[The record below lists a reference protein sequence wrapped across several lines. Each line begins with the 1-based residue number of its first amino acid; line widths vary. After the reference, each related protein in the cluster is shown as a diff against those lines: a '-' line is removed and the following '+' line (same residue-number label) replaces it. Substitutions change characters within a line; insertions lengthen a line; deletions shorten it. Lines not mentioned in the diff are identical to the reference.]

1 MSEPMPSIPTQSTF
15 TYPNPNSSASP
26 SFTQDD
32 TSDSFIPEPTQPI
45 PAFTQPAFSQPAFSQ
60 PNQSIFSQ
68 PAVHFQQTQPTQTN
82 QTGQQYPNN
91 VQSQQFQQFQ
101 TASISANNAKFPYLE
116 KDKYEIWAM
125 KMEYWIQN
133 ADHNL
138 WRIVQQGNS
147 PKRLGKDAKGNTIVH
162 PPVSLDEHV
171 AVQRENKV
179 RTLLLQALPEDHMPD
194 FHHYDD
200 ARDIWMAVKARFG
213 GNEESKKMR
222 KTMLK
227 QQFTEFSVTEEEGLH
242 KGYDRFQK
250 ILSQL
255 NQVQARP
262 DNDDI
267 NLKFLRAL
275 PSSWSQVA
283 LALKTRGGLDSMSFD
298 DLYNKLRSL
307 ELDVRIGHSYGV
319 KVAAAPTHSAFIGT
333 ACSGSKPTYSDQQRI
348 VPSVSQTS
356 GRSDNVMECVLH
368 SFVAENEQDQDMIY
382 EDFDQVD
389 QLEMEEL
396 DLKWQMAMLSLR
408 INRFEKKAG
417 RKMNYNNQQPARFD
431 RRKVRCYKCL
441 QLGHF
446 ARECNVKTVD
456 DKARYSAFKVTE
468 VKTDEPKALVSVDSM
483 VNWSDHAAENTTGA
497 VEKVYGMMAGL
508 HADSADAS
516 DAAAEFAMMGISPK
530 VQNCPLG
537 CDSKINDLNH
547 MYNNLDRLYNDCY
560 IKVQAY
566 QHAVK
571 TLESQKDWYHKTQIA
586 LEEKIRVLSAN
597 LENTTNTLSYT
608 EKLHDQAQKEKKEWE
623 VKFEATLARFEKWKE
638 SSKNLKNLI
647 DSSMS
652 TRTKVGLGFQEYF
665 GVDEVFDLSTPSV
678 FYSDPVE
685 KEVKPLYSTFVK
697 AGEMHAVPPPITGT
711 YMPSPYQSDI
721 EETQVSYGSKSD
733 NNISDTISESNDFVS
748 CDNSDK
754 SSDSETHASCDSS
767 LKTQTKDIP
776 PAVDIQT
783 LPESDVEDPN
793 STTGSPSF
801 SCSENVKSPRIICN
815 KSGVNNRKARTVSA
829 GRPVSAGWLNPAAR
843 PFFRPSSVY
852 NTNWPNIYDPMIKGR
867 WGTAGD
873 PSTDNDIGI
882 VDSGCSRSMTGN
894 KEKLDDFVQV
904 KGGIVKFGGG
914 DGRISG
920 KGTIRTSK
928 LDFEN
933 VYYVEELQH
942 FNLFSVSQICDKK
955 NKVLFTDTDCLVLTE
970 DFQLPDESQVVL
982 RIPRK
987 CDLYTFSISE
997 LQPEQNVTC
1006 LVAKASLD
1014 ESTRWHRRMAH
1025 VNFKTINKLAKEGLV
1040 DGLPLKVFT
1049 NEHNCV
1055 ACNKGKQHKASYK
1068 HISAVR
1074 LITETLQL
1082 LHMDLFGPTN
1092 IRSIDQKYYSLV
1104 VTDDF
1109 SRFTW
1114 TFYLGHLKPFGCQVT
1129 ILNTSDHLE
1138 KYEGKADEGYLVG
1151 YAPNSKAYRVYNLSN
1166 KRVEETL
1173 NLRFLEDKP
1182 NVQGIGH
1189 EWAILLS
1196 VHLFADFIPVHAD
1209 ESTLPSGQSL
1219 GSSEN
1224 NTRFPV
1230 PSDVCKD
1237 QLSSGIF
1244 TFFFM
1249 DDDFRFLVNLA
1260 SPVLTRSRAQK
1271 SKFGESAFIGYIQDQ
1286 QRTNHTDQL
1295 HCLFAC
1301 FLSQLEPTSIAKALE
1316 DPDWV
1321 AAMQEEMQQFINQK
1335 VWKLVPLPDGKNAI
1349 GTKWILKN
1357 KRDARGIVVRNKAR
1371 LVAQGHRQE
1380 EGIDYDEMDVKKV
1393 VKALYGLHQAPRAV
1407 IEIFKYLKGQ
1417 PKLGLWYPKDS
1428 DFQLEAYSD
1437 SDYAGSHGDRKSTTE
1452 AEYVAF
1458 ELLSCC
1464 CTETYGICKKP
1475 SLESEDNGILRL
1487 GITLERDANEKNL
1500 ITGHEDFTQMI
1511 MWPITAKD
1519 LHGHDLSIWWIWCFV
1534 GYYFLVIA
1542 GSQYAALVVTF
1553 LTCDKWHSSAVWIHF
1568 YDREVFMLVCM
1579 VSADGLTI
1587 FAWLNTFMLMELV
1600 YAVEYTLFIVT
1611 CLCCLHLVSLC
1622 SVCIVG
1628 GWSLPLVSAYFDYF
1642 MLAIAAAGND
1652 AAGGDDAANEDNAA
1666 ANEAVDD
1673 TTHGGFHVESTLF
1686 RPDDDFPRPKQADA
1700 AVLGQRTL
1708 LLTNGLYAKLG
1719 QGFRGRI
1726 DSLETSWKLEKTVKQ
1741 LRETRL
1747 VVEAS
1752 AAEGDVDIQ
1761 DDIDLDGLS
1770 RMASTALG
1778 HDQPAGPS
1786 EDVEEE
1792 KEEEEVPLRETS
1804 LNADLDYLLK
1814 FSCRGFM
1821 SQARNAFVEDTRT
1834 SDSGWFKRL
1843 RAEDLAQEVLPNVS
1857 EERAK
1862 ELDDLMMRMTETDW
1876 LNLMLQVGSN
1886 PALARELLGADVN
1899 EENFIERM
1907 TAVKEKKKRAL
1918 ADLRYR
1924 ALKGKPMKKSEV
1936 TQMMR
1941 NLVKNQWCAAHN
1953 GTITMKDVKAMN
1965 PQQLPAITEPPS
1977 KRQRV
1982 SSQPA
1987 SVPAATT
1994 LPADDPDSAGGG
2006 SSNPAGSAT
2015 PVALRSSASNLL
2027 VDLHGPMYLLIKYQ
2041 FDVCLNP
2048 NQGVLM
2054 KFFLEIERKEQLDVQ
2069 AGLRQALSVIATA
2082 PIAFAAQQMV
2092 FQLTHANNKK
2102 ESGSPLRL
2110 ALVCTQIRCWLPET
2124 GSCCYLDVAIH
2135 LFLLV
2140 HRVHCCFIDAAV
2152 LDVLR
2157 LSISA

>member
-1 MSEPMPSIPTQSTF
+1 MVIDSPYYSVYEEL
-15 TYPNPNSSASP
+15 ASP
-26 SFTQDD
+26 EQTATGKDMSNPLYGCDGLPKTVRVFQFTLDSRSEKLDWFLLHQDWKLLFFDVATSF
-32 TSDSFIPEPTQPI
+32 DS
-45 PAFTQPAFSQPAFSQ
+45 
-60 PNQSIFSQ
+60 
-68 PAVHFQQTQPTQTN
+68 AVHRVHAVSFDAAVLDVAATVSAACIVAA
-82 QTGQQYPNN
+82 GYI
-91 VQSQQFQQFQ
+91 VSAGICDAA
-101 TASISANNAKFPYLE
+101 ASISANNAKFPYLE

-133 ADHNL
+133 VDHNL

-162 PPVSLDEHV
+162 PPVSLDEHL
-171 AVQRENKV
+171 R
-179 RTLLLQALPEDHMPD
+179 
-194 FHHYDD
+194 
-200 ARDIWMAVKARFG
+200 I
-213 GNEESKKMR
+213 
-222 KTMLK
+222 
-227 QQFTEFSVTEEEGLH
+227 
-242 KGYDRFQK
+242 
-250 ILSQL
+250 
-255 NQVQARP
+255 ARP

-283 LALKTRGGLDSMSFD
+283 LALKTRGGLESISFD

-389 QLEMEEL
+389 QLEMEEM

-697 AGEMHAVPPPITGT
+697 AGEMHTVPPPITGT

-733 NNISDTISESNDFVS
+733 NSISDTISESNDFVS

-815 KSGVNNRKARTVSA
+815 KSGVNNRKVCKNNFVRVKKCFVCGSKLHLIKDCDFYNCVDSVPCKSKAASVSAGSRISPASVPAGRSDSAASRNRPAVHSAGAPNHAGWSKRPAIVSA
-829 GRPVSAGWLNPAAR
+829 GRPGSAGWLNPAAR
-843 PFFRPSSVY
+843 PYFRPSSVY
-852 NTNWPNIYDPMIKGR
+852 FNTPTNLYDPMFMDKGR
-867 WGTAGD
+867 WDTAGD

-894 KEKLDDFVQV
+894 KEKLADFVPI

-955 NKVLFTDTDCLVLTE
+955 NKVLFTDTDCLVLSE
-970 DFQLPDESQVVL
+970 EFQLPDASQVVL

-987 CDLYTFSISE
+987 HDLYTFHISH
-997 LQPEQNVTC
+997 LQPEQKVTC

-1074 LITETLQL
+1074 FITDTLQL

-1109 SRFTW
+1109 SRFSW
-1114 TFYLGHLKPFGCQVT
+1114 TFFLGTKDETFYVLKEFITLIENQ
-1129 ILNTSDHLE
+1129 LNKKVKGIRCDNGTEFKNAKLIELCGE
-1138 KYEGKADEGYLVG
+1138 KGIKRDYSNPRTPQQNGVAERKNRTLIEAARTMLADSKLPTMFWTEAVSTACLKQGKADDGYLVG
-1151 YAPNSKAYRVYNLSN
+1151 YASNSKAYRVYNLPN

-1173 NLRFLEDKP
+1173 NLRFFEDKP
-1182 NVQGIGH
+1182 TVQGIGH
-1189 EWAILLS
+1189 EWYFDLDYLTDSLDYQKSLLTTKTRILELRIAAADMVICIACRQRTEILCQAEAEILKSSPYADREPAQSNPAVSTS
-1196 VHLFADFIPVHAD
+1196 VSADFIPVHAD
-1209 ESTLPSGQSL
+1209 ESTLPPGQVL

-1224 NTRFPV
+1224 TTRFPV

-1237 QLSSGIF
+1237 QISSGIF
-1244 TFFFM
+1244 TSSSY
-1249 DDDFRFLVNLA
+1249 DDDFRATLTNLAPAVEVNPVPTKRVNTIHPQSQILGDLA
-1260 SPVLTRSRAQK
+1260 SPVLTRSRAHK

-1295 HCLFAC
+1295 HCLSAC

-1321 AAMQEEMQQFINQK
+1321 DAMQEEMQQFINQQNGDMEITAAI
-1335 VWKLVPLPDGKNAI
+1335 DGKVKIVSEAFI
-1349 GTKWILKN
+1349 RRHIKLE
-1357 KRDARGIVVRNKAR
+1357 DSDGIRT
-1371 LVAQGHRQE
+1371 L
-1380 EGIDYDEMDVKKV
+1380 
-1393 VKALYGLHQAPRAV
+1393 PT
-1407 IEIFKYLKGQ
+1407 IEIFEQLDLMGTNMS
-1417 PKLGLWYPKDS
+1417 LG
-1428 DFQLEAYSD
+1428 
-1437 SDYAGSHGDRKSTTE
+1437 
-1452 AEYVAF
+1452 F
-1458 ELLSCC
+1458 EVGVLD
-1464 CTETYGICKKP
+1464 KNA
-1475 SLESEDNGILRL
+1475 D
-1487 GITLERDANEKNL
+1487 ITLEDLMDARDIWMAVKARFGGNEESKKMRKTML
-1500 ITGHEDFTQMI
+1500 KQQQGPDTDVIKPEVSK
-1511 MWPITAKD
+1511 A
-1519 LHGHDLSIWWIWCFV
+1519 LSLF
-1534 GYYFLVIA
+1534 
-1542 GSQYAALVVTF
+1542 VVTRIG
-1553 LTCDKWHSSAVWIHF
+1553 HSYGVK
-1568 YDREVFMLVCM
+1568 
-1579 VSADGLTI
+1579 
-1587 FAWLNTFMLMELV
+1587 
-1600 YAVEYTLFIVT
+1600 
-1611 CLCCLHLVSLC
+1611 
-1622 SVCIVG
+1622 
-1628 GWSLPLVSAYFDYF
+1628 
-1642 MLAIAAAGND
+1642 AAAAPTHSAFIG
-1652 AAGGDDAANEDNAA
+1652 AA
-1666 ANEAVDD
+1666 
-1673 TTHGGFHVESTLF
+1673 S
-1686 RPDDDFPRPKQADA
+1686 
-1700 AVLGQRTL
+1700 
-1708 LLTNGLYAKLG
+1708 
-1719 QGFRGRI
+1719 
-1726 DSLETSWKLEKTVKQ
+1726 
-1741 LRETRL
+1741 
-1747 VVEAS
+1747 
-1752 AAEGDVDIQ
+1752 
-1761 DDIDLDGLS
+1761 
-1770 RMASTALG
+1770 
-1778 HDQPAGPS
+1778 
-1786 EDVEEE
+1786 
-1792 KEEEEVPLRETS
+1792 
-1804 LNADLDYLLK
+1804 
-1814 FSCRGFM
+1814 
-1821 SQARNAFVEDTRT
+1821 
-1834 SDSGWFKRL
+1834 
-1843 RAEDLAQEVLPNVS
+1843 
-1857 EERAK
+1857 
-1862 ELDDLMMRMTETDW
+1862 
-1876 LNLMLQVGSN
+1876 
-1886 PALARELLGADVN
+1886 
-1899 EENFIERM
+1899 
-1907 TAVKEKKKRAL
+1907 
-1918 ADLRYR
+1918 
-1924 ALKGKPMKKSEV
+1924 
-1936 TQMMR
+1936 
-1941 NLVKNQWCAAHN
+1941 
-1953 GTITMKDVKAMN
+1953 
-1965 PQQLPAITEPPS
+1965 
-1977 KRQRV
+1977 
-1982 SSQPA
+1982 
-1987 SVPAATT
+1987 
-1994 LPADDPDSAGGG
+1994 
-2006 SSNPAGSAT
+2006 
-2015 PVALRSSASNLL
+2015 
-2027 VDLHGPMYLLIKYQ
+2027 
-2041 FDVCLNP
+2041 
-2048 NQGVLM
+2048 
-2054 KFFLEIERKEQLDVQ
+2054 
-2069 AGLRQALSVIATA
+2069 
-2082 PIAFAAQQMV
+2082 
-2092 FQLTHANNKK
+2092 
-2102 ESGSPLRL
+2102 SGSKL
-2110 ALVCTQIRCWLPET
+2110 
-2124 GSCCYLDVAIH
+2124 
-2135 LFLLV
+2135 
-2140 HRVHCCFIDAAV
+2140 
-2152 LDVLR
+2152 
-2157 LSISA
+2157 